1 MQKTIPAL
9 THRLWFVMLLL
20 ASIGISLG
28 FACAVP
34 LAGLAALAVL
44 TLDRRAALV
53 LIVAVVAANQAV
65 GFCVLHYP
73 QDAATIAWGGAFLLV
88 GILAVFAADFV
99 AARGAGL
106 PQVALYALAF
116 VAAFTAYEGSLFLL
130 TVATHSNLYPYAPTN
145 VLRVLAINAA
155 TFGVLLAAGRLA
167 VGVRGAARA
176 HLGRQSA

>member
-1 MQKTIPAL
+1 MPKPMSAL
-9 THRLWFVMLLL
+9 TRPLWFVMLLV
-20 ASIGISLG
+20 AGVGISFG

-34 LAGLAALAVL
+34 LAALAALAAL
-44 TLDRRAALV
+44 MLDRRVALV

-88 GILAVFAADFV
+88 GVLAVFAADFSLRSAPV
-99 AARGAGL
+99 SQL
-106 PQVALYALAF
+106 ALYARAF
-116 VAAFTAYEGSLFLL
+116 VAAFTAYEGGLFLL
-130 TVATHSNLYPYAPTN
+130 TLATHSNLYPYAPAN

-167 VGVRGAARA
+167 VGAGPARA
-176 HLGRQSA
+176 RLSRQSA